1 MTSTYSHLSQ
11 DDRACLR
18 RARLQGHSLRDIAS
32 QLDRSPSTVSREL
45 RRNAQG
51 AGYDAIDATR
61 AARQRRRRGPRK
73 LRPDSVLSGRVVDG
87 LMSGW
92 SPLQIAGR
100 LARMDD
106 APAIGTVCPETI
118 YRTIYAL
125 PRGEL
130 RKQLIAYLRCAHRQ
144 RMPRARGAKRAP
156 GFLIGASS
164 IHERPQDVL
173 GRQVPGH
180 WEGDLI
186 KGAGNRS
193 AVGTLLERKSRY
205 LLLVRLDDAS
215 AESVL
220 AGFTRRFRHV
230 PACVRKSL
238 TYDQGS
244 EMARHADLAQRVNI
258 NICFCDPHSPGQRA
272 SNENANGLV
281 REYLPKG
288 IDLSGVSQTCLNDI
302 APSLNNR
309 PRKVLDFLTPA
320 EVFQRDILNS
330 RDGVALQI

>member
-1 MTSTYSHLSQ
+1 MTRSDSHLSP
-11 DDRACLR
+11 DDRAHIH
-18 RARLQGHSLRDIAS
+18 RARLHGRSVRAIAAS
-32 QLDRSPSTVSREL
+32 MHRSPSTISREL
-45 RRNAQG
+45 RRNARST
-51 AGYDAIDATR
+51 GYDALEATH

-73 LRPDSVLSGRVVDG
+73 LRVGSALFGRMVDG
-87 LMSGW
+87 LMLGW

-100 LARMDD
+100 LANMDD
-106 APAIGTVCPETI
+106 ASTIGTVSPETI

-130 RKQLIAYLRCAHRQ
+130 RKQLIAYLRRSHPK
-144 RMPRARGAKRAP
+144 RMPRARGNKRVP
-156 GFLIGASS
+156 GYLIGASS
-164 IHERPQDVL
+164 IHERPDDVL
-173 GRQVPGH
+173 GREVPGH

-193 AVGTLLERKSRY
+193 AVGTLVERKSRY

-244 EMARHADLAQRVNI
+244 EMAKHAELAQRVKLNI
-258 NICFCDPHSPGQRA
+258 YFCDPHSPGQRA

-288 IDLSGVSQTCLNDI
+288 IDLSGVSQRYLNDI
-302 APSLNNR
+302 ARSLNNR
-309 PRKVLDFLTPA
+309 PRKVLGFLTPA
-320 EVFQRDILNS
+320 EVFQRDILKP
-330 RDGVALQI
+330 RDGVALRN

>member
-1 MTSTYSHLSQ
+1 M
-11 DDRACLR
+11 RA
-18 RARLQGHSLRDIAS
+18 IAAA
-32 QLDRSPSTVSREL
+32 LDRSPSTISREL
-45 RRNAQG
+45 RRNRHD
-51 AGYDAIDATR
+51 AGYDALDATH
-61 AARQRRRRGPRK
+61 AARQRRRRGARK
-73 LRPDSVLSGRVVDG
+73 LRPDSALFRGVADG
-87 LMSGW
+87 LMLGW

-106 APAIGTVCPETI
+106 ASTIGTVSPETI

-130 RKQLIAYLRCAHRQ
+130 RKQLIAYLRRAHHQ
-144 RMPRARGAKRAP
+144 RMPRARGAKRTP

-164 IHERPQDVL
+164 IHERPEEVL
-173 GRQVPGH
+173 GREVPGH

-193 AVGTLLERKSRY
+193 AVGTLIERKSRY

-244 EMARHADLAQRVNI
+244 EMARHEELAKRVSI
-258 NICFCDPHSPGQRA
+258 NIYFCDPHSPGQRA
-272 SNENANGLV
+272 SNESANGLV

-288 IDLSGVSQTCLNDI
+288 IDLSDFSQAYLNDV
-302 APSLNNR
+302 ARSLNNR

-320 EVFQRDILNS
+320 EVFQRDILNA
-330 RDGVALQI
+330 RDGVALQN

>member
-1 MTSTYSHLSQ
+1 MTKTYSHLSSA
-11 DDRACLR
+11 DRAHIH
-18 RARLQGHSLRDIAS
+18 RARLRGESVRDVAAY
-32 QLDRSPSTVSREL
+32 LHRSPSTISREL
-45 RRNAQG
+45 RRNAQPT
-51 AGYDAIDATR
+51 GYDALEATH
-61 AARQRRRRGPRK
+61 AARQRRRRGPSK
-73 LRPDSVLSGRVVDG
+73 LRVGSALFGRVVDG
-87 LMSGW
+87 LMLGW

-100 LARMDD
+100 LANMDD
-106 APAIGTVCPETI
+106 ASAIGTVSPETI

-130 RKQLIAYLRCAHRQ
+130 RKQLIAYLRRSYPK
-144 RMPRARGAKRAP
+144 RMPRARGDKRVP
-156 GFLIGASS
+156 GYLIGASS
-164 IHERPQDVL
+164 IHERPDEVL
-173 GRQVPGH
+173 GREVPGH

-193 AVGTLLERKSRY
+193 AVGTLVERKSRY
-205 LLLVRLDDAS
+205 LLLVRLDDAT

-230 PACVRKSL
+230 PASVRKSL

-244 EMARHADLAQRVNI
+244 EMAKHAELARRVAI
-258 NICFCDPHSPGQRA
+258 NIYFCDPHSPGQRA

-288 IDLSGVSQTCLNDI
+288 IDLSGVSQTYLNDI
-302 APSLNNR
+302 ARSLNNR
-309 PRKVLDFLTPA
+309 PRKVLGFLTPA

-330 RDGVALQI
+330 RDGVALRS